1 MGCCEMYCYNNT
13 KTLIMKPIIQPTNQ
27 KDFNITENLTR
38 EAFWNVYKPGCDE
51 HLVLNKLRNSKSYI
65 SKLDLVAV
73 FENRIVGH
81 IISTKAK
88 VIDLQNFEH
97 EVLCVGPLSVIPEFQ
112 KNGIG
117 SKLITESIKVA
128 TESGFSGMILFGNP
142 EYYQRFGFLNAE
154 KYSISTKDGQNFE
167 PFMALELQEEG
178 LKNVSGRFFED
189 ECFTINEEELVEF
202 EKQFPHKEKKVT
214 ETQLKF

>member
-1 MGCCEMYCYNNT
+1 
-13 KTLIMKPIIQPTNQ
+13 MKPIIQPTNQ
-27 KDFNITENLTR
+27 KDFKITENLTR

-73 FENRIVGH
+73 FGNRIVGH

-88 VIDLQNFEH
+88 IIDSQDIEH
-97 EVLCVGPLSVIPEFQ
+97 EVLCVGPVSVIPEFQ

-142 EYYQRFGFLNAE
+142 EYYHRFGFLNAE
-154 KYSISTKDGQNFE
+154 NYSISTKDGQNFE
-167 PFMALELQEEG
+167 PFMALELQRDG

-189 ECFTINEEELVEF
+189 ECFSTNETELVEF
-202 EKQFPHKEKKVT
+202 EKQFPFKEKIVT